1 MSSEDIFDDIDFDL
15 ADDSSEV
22 DKNDSV
28 GDTEQTKTVESKST
42 APSKSTTTKRKSG
55 KKSGKTSGS
64 VTRQQKRVPMHQR
77 QPLSVSGRDPN
88 FEYRVVNDI
97 PGRIDRFKLAGWV
110 PDDKTDVGDN
120 IAGRASSMGS
130 TTSAPVGKGTN
141 GIVMKVPKDLY
152 KEDQMA
158 KQRKVDESEE
168 AMLSSTEDAMNDAA
182 GGKAGEFRGEIK
194 LGYAQSAKQ

>member
-22 DKNDSV
+22 DKGDLV
-28 GDTEQTKTVESKST
+28 GDTEQTKTVEPKST
-42 APSKSTTTKRKSG
+42 ASSKSTTTKRKSG

-97 PGRIDRFKLAGWV
+97 PGRVDRFKLAGWV

-141 GIVMKVPKDLY
+141 GIVMKIPKELY
-152 KEDQMA
+152 NEDQMA

-182 GGKAGEFRGEIK
+182 GGKAGEFHGEIK

>member
-1 MSSEDIFDDIDFDL
+1 MSDEDIFNDIDFDL
-15 ADDSSEV
+15 ADDSANV
-22 DKNDSV
+22 DNAEGLD
-28 GDTEQTKTVESKST
+28 DTDQTKTVETKST
-42 APSKSTTTKRKSG
+42 TPSKSTSSKRKSG
-55 KKSGKTSGS
+55 KSSGKKSGNI
-64 VTRQQKRVPMHQR
+64 TRQQKRVPMHQR

-97 PGRIDRFKLAGWV
+97 PGRVDRFKLAGWV

-141 GIVMKVPKDLY
+141 GIVMKIPKDLY
-152 KEDQMA
+152 VDDQVA
-158 KQRKVDESEE
+158 KQRKVDEAEE

>member
-22 DKNDSV
+22 DKNDLV

-97 PGRIDRFKLAGWV
+97 PGRVDRFKLAGWV

-141 GIVMKVPKDLY
+141 GIVMKIPKELY
-152 KEDQMA
+152 KEDQTA

-182 GGKAGEFRGEIK
+182 GGKAGEFHGEIK

>member
-15 ADDSSEV
+15 ADDSANV
-22 DKNDSV
+22 DNAEGLD
-28 GDTEQTKTVESKST
+28 DTDQTKTVET
-42 APSKSTTTKRKSG
+42 KSTTPSKPTSSKRKSG
-55 KKSGKTSGS
+55 KSSGKKSGNI
-64 VTRQQKRVPMHQR
+64 TRQQKRVPMHQR

-97 PGRIDRFKLAGWV
+97 PGRVDRFKLAGWV

-141 GIVMKVPKDLY
+141 GIVMKIPKDLY
-152 KEDQMA
+152 VDDQVA
-158 KQRKVDESEE
+158 KQRKVDEAEE

>member
-22 DKNDSV
+22 DKGDLV
-28 GDTEQTKTVESKST
+28 GDTEQTKTVEPKST
-42 APSKSTTTKRKSG
+42 ASSKSTTTKRKSG

-97 PGRIDRFKLAGWV
+97 PGRVDRFKLAGWV

-141 GIVMKVPKDLY
+141 GIVMKIPKELY

>member
-22 DKNDSV
+22 DKGDLV
-28 GDTEQTKTVESKST
+28 GDTEQTKTVEPKST
-42 APSKSTTTKRKSG
+42 ASSKSTTTKRKSG

-97 PGRIDRFKLAGWV
+97 PGRVDRFKLAGWV

-141 GIVMKVPKDLY
+141 GIVMKIPKELY

-182 GGKAGEFRGEIK
+182 GGKAGEFHGEIK